1 MSWENFVEDQSIFS
15 NVIISLIS
23 QPFLLIVYW
32 YFLGEK
38 LMLVTFGTY
47 RVNFL
52 KRVSFG
58 LNLGVDHT
66 DADRRLNLLLSRIL
80 GASESG

>member
-15 NVIISLIS
+15 YVIISLIS

-38 LMLVTFGTY
+38 MDVGHFWDSQG
-47 RVNFL
+47 
-52 KRVSFG
+52 
-58 LNLGVDHT
+58 
-66 DADRRLNLLLSRIL
+66 
-80 GASESG
+80 